1 MIQPQSML
9 KVADNSGAK
18 LIQCIRVLGGYRK
31 RYARLGDVITITVK
45 SAQPHSQVKKGQVL
59 HAVIVRQRKKT
70 RRKNGIYIRFDENA
84 AVIID
89 RKTKEPKAT
98 RIFGPVAREL
108 RAKGYT
114 KIVSLAPEV
123 L

>member
-59 HAVIVRQRKKT
+59 HAVIVRQRKET
-70 RRKNGIYIRFDENA
+70 RRKNGVYIRFDEIA
-84 AVIID
+84 AEIID
-89 RKTKEPKAT
+89 KKTKEPKAT

-108 RAKGYT
+108 RAKGYN